1 LAGNSEK
8 GVEKYYW
15 NSFLERGKR
24 VQKILIA
31 NRGEIALRIIKT
43 CKTMGIETVA
53 VYSEADKDM
62 PFVKA
67 ASKAVCIGE
76 GPVNKSYLRA
86 EKILEVAKSEQVDAI
101 HPGYGF
107 LSENAAFARLAMDAG
122 IIFIGP
128 NPDTIELM
136 GDKIASRQTM
146 EKAGVPV
153 VPGTSTGL
161 TSIDEACSFAD
172 SIGYPVMLKASGGG
186 GGIGMVLC
194 ENEQALVKSYAST
207 KTRAMTYFGS
217 DAVFIEKYIPEAR
230 HVEVQVFGDHHGN
243 IIHLFERDCSI
254 QRRHQKVVEESPSPF
269 VSDQARQKMFET
281 AVKAARAVNYT
292 NAGTIEFIVDENENF
307 YFLEMNTRLQV
318 EHPVTEMITGLDL
331 VKWQI
336 LTARGEPL
344 PLMQSELKSS
354 GHAIEFRLYAE
365 DPVRFLPSPG
375 KIQTL
380 KWNPQQP
387 GVRIDWG
394 YEEGGTVTPFYDPM
408 IAKCIF
414 FGSTRREALTAA
426 EDFFRNVEIE
436 GIKTNVPLFLNVLTD
451 ADFQNGRYTTSFLS
465 KKLVN

>member
-1 LAGNSEK
+1 M
-8 GVEKYYW
+8 
-15 NSFLERGKR
+15 
-24 VQKILIA
+24 QKILIA

-43 CKTMGIETVA
+43 CQAMGIETIA
-53 VYSEADKDM
+53 VYSEADQNM

-76 GPVNKSYLRA
+76 SPVNKSYLQA
-86 EKILEVAKSEQVDAI
+86 EKILKTALSEKVDAI

-107 LSENAAFARLAMDAG
+107 LSENADFARKVMEAG
-122 IIFIGP
+122 LIFIGP
-128 NPDTIELM
+128 KPETIELM

-161 TSIDEACSFAD
+161 KSVEEACKFAD

-194 ENEQALVKSYAST
+194 ENEQALVKSFSST
-207 KTRAMTYFGS
+207 KARAMSYFGS
-217 DAVFIEKYIPEAR
+217 EEVFIEKYIREAR
-230 HVEVQVFGDHHGN
+230 HVEVQVFGDDFGN

-269 VSDQARQKMFET
+269 VSNQVRQKMYET

-292 NAGTIEFIVDENENF
+292 NAGTIEFIVDEAENF

-318 EHPVTEMITGLDL
+318 EHPVTELITGLDL

-336 LTARGEPL
+336 LVAKGEPL
-344 PLMQSELKSS
+344 PLLQSEIKSS

-375 KIQTL
+375 NIRTL
-380 KWNPQQP
+380 KWGKSKE
-387 GVRIDWG
+387 GVRIDSG

-414 FGSTRREALTAA
+414 YGHTRKQALESARN
-426 EDFFRNVEIE
+426 FFENVEIE
-436 GIKTNVPLFLNVLTD
+436 GIKTNVPLFLNILKDT
-451 ADFQNGRYTTSFLS
+451 DFQNGWYTTSFLT